1 MRRRRYNRGR
11 WHLERE
17 RHQLSGNI
25 APSDT
30 KEDGVRDVIAG
41 VLSRLGMDDHL
52 WMRELEPAWPSLVGP
67 AVAAHTRPG
76 RYQNGLL
83 TVFVAN
89 SAWLS
94 ELMRFGQKEMLAR
107 IQARFGAK
115 NIRSIRL
122 QADPDGL
129 PAASMRRYGPKRDP
143 GPAS

>member
-17 RHQLSGNI
+17 RHQLPSNI
-25 APSDT
+25 SPSDT
-30 KEDGVRDVIAG
+30 KEAEVRDVVSG
-41 VLSRLGMDDHL
+41 VLQRLGMDDHL
-52 WMRELEPAWPSLVGP
+52 WLRDLEPAWPALVGP

-83 TVFVAN
+83 TIFVAN

-94 ELMRFGQKEMLAR
+94 ELMRFGQKEMLSR

-122 QADPDGL
+122 QADPDG
-129 PAASMRRYGPKRDP
+129 PPSASTTRRYGPK
-143 GPAS
+143 